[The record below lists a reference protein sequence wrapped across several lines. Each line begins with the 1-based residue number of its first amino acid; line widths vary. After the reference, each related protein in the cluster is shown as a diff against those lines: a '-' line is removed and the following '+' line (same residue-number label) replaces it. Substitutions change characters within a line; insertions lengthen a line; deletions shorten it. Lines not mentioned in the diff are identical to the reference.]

1 MLLSDVEDQIKE
13 LFTGNE
19 IIALTNDFANSIGEH
34 VTFQSVNFNS
44 KKDILSRNISDF
56 SEDAKIQFFRE
67 IESVRRVQ
75 EDPELVE
82 QINELINAK
91 DSRANEARNSF
102 TELLS
107 KYPEKVAITW
117 KNAVNFYDRQDY
129 RNSLDS
135 MRLTLELL
143 LKEVLKNE
151 KSLENQKQP
160 LGSFLKERNVSTQFR
175 NLFIHSLEIYEK
187 IQNDEA
193 KHDVPDD
200 LGMPEIKFLMNQSV
214 IIIRFIDEINDE
226 V

>member
-1 MLLSDVEDQIKE
+1 MLLNDIEDQIKD

-34 VTFQSVNFNS
+34 VTFQSVDFNS
-44 KKDILSRNISDF
+44 KKDILSRNISDL
-56 SEDAKIQFFRE
+56 SEDAKIQFFQD
-67 IESVRRVQ
+67 IKAVKRVQ
-75 EDPELVE
+75 ENSDLVY
-82 QINELINAK
+82 QINELIDTG
-91 DSRANEARNSF
+91 DSEANEARNAF

-107 KYPEKVAITW
+107 KYPEKVSITW
-117 KNAVNFYDRQDY
+117 KNAVNFYDKQDY

-143 LKEVLKNE
+143 LKEVLGNK
-151 KSLENQKQP
+151 KSLENQTQP

-187 IQNDEA
+187 IQNNEA
-193 KHDVPDD
+193 KHDIPDN
-200 LGMPEIKFLMNQSV
+200 LGRAEIKFLMNQSV
-214 IIIRFIDEINDE
+214 IIIRFIDEVNNE